1 MISLKVITK
10 NPTLKVISLILAII
24 LWLFVKSTSEGEV
37 GLQVPLEFF
46 HCPSNL
52 IVTQVSEDVITV
64 RIIGPLAQVERLST
78 TEGKARIDL
87 SNAKAGTNTFAI
99 SADNFVI
106 PKTLKITQI
115 SPSTI
120 TVELDPVMGKVV
132 RVKALVKGEPAPGY
146 RVTKISVDP
155 PSIKLQG
162 ARSHLAGLREV
173 STEEIDISGLRKT
186 VKTEVP
192 LRLADLRLKER
203 VKGTV
208 KVIVVVKQE

>member
-10 NPTLKVISLILAII
+10 NPTLKVVSLVLAII

-46 HCPSNL
+46 RCPANL
-52 IVTQVSEDVITV
+52 IVTEVSEDAIQV
-64 RIIGPLAQVERLST
+64 RIMGPLAQVDQLSARA
-78 TEGKARIDL
+78 GKARIDL

-115 SPSTI
+115 SPSSI
-120 TVELDPVMGKVV
+120 KVELDPVMGRVV
-132 RVKALVKGEPAPGY
+132 RVKAAVKGEPAPGY
-146 RVTKISVDP
+146 RVTRIVVAPS
-155 PSIKLQG
+155 SIKLRG
-162 ARSHLAGLREV
+162 ARSHLEGLREV

-186 VKTEVP
+186 SKAEVA
-192 LRLADLRLKER
+192 LRLADLRLKEE
-203 VKGTV
+203 VKGTIQV
-208 KVIVVVKQE
+208 TVVISQE

>member
-46 HCPSNL
+46 RCPSDL
-52 IVTQVSEDVITV
+52 IVTQVSEDVIVV
-64 RIIGPLAQVERLST
+64 RIMGPLPQVDRLST

-87 SNAKAGTNTFAI
+87 SDAKPGMNTFGI
-99 SADNFVI
+99 SPDNFTI

-115 SPSTI
+115 SPASI
-120 TVELDPVMGKVV
+120 KVELDRVMDKVV
-132 RVKALVKGEPAPGY
+132 RVKAVVKGEPAPGY

-162 ARSHLAGLREV
+162 ARSHLRGLREV

-186 VKTEVP
+186 SKAEVP
-192 LRLADLRLKER
+192 LRLADLRLKEK

-208 KVIVVVKQE
+208 KVIVVVKQK

>member
-1 MISLKVITK
+1 MISFKVITK
-10 NPTLKVISLILAII
+10 NPALKAISLILAII

-46 HCPSNL
+46 RCPSGL
-52 IVTQVSEDVITV
+52 IVTHVSEDAITV
-64 RIIGPLAQVERLST
+64 RIMGHLSQVEQLSAG
-78 TEGKARIDL
+78 EGKARIDL
-87 SNAKAGTNTFAI
+87 SNAKAGTNTFAL

-132 RVKALVKGEPAPGY
+132 RVKAVVKGKPAAGY
-146 RVTKISVDP
+146 RVARIVVDP
-155 PSIKLQG
+155 PSIKLRG
-162 ARSHLAGLREV
+162 ARSHLAQLQEV
-173 STEEIDISGLRKT
+173 STEEIDISGLKETLRG
-186 VKTEVP
+186 EVA
-192 LRLADLRLKER
+192 LRIADLRLKEA

-208 KVIVVVKQE
+208 RVIVVVKEE